1 VSKET
6 LSEADIRT
14 KYITPAIVAAG
25 WDPMSQVREEYR
37 LTAGRVT
44 VRGKIARRAPA
55 KRADYVLFYKPGIPI
70 AIIEAKDNNHSVGAG
85 IEQAINYARLL
96 DVPFVYSSNGDAFL
110 ERDLS
115 GSVGSAVG
123 PRNDPDADT
132 PAAITTA
139 PVEREI
145 SLAAFPGPQEL
156 WNRWKGITA
165 VTPEQEQLV
174 LQDYYADGSGKAPR
188 YYQLTAINRTLA
200 AVARGQRRLLLVMA
214 TGTGKTFTAFQIIY
228 RLWKSRTVKRILFL
242 ADRDALI
249 NQTRNNDFRPFGDV
263 MTRITNRAVD
273 TSYEVYLSLYQAIT
287 GPEDHQKTFRRFSP
301 DFFDLVVIDE
311 CHRGSARDD
320 SAWREILEYFNSAI
334 HLGLTATPKETEYVS
349 NITYFG
355 EPIFTYSLKQGIADG
370 FLAPYKVVRVTMD
383 KDDGWRPD
391 EGMTDRYG
399 EEIPDQVYE
408 LPDFDRLITLSER
421 TKTVAARIIRFLA
434 NTDPMSKTII
444 FCENIEHA
452 VHMRSALV
460 NAAVADDATAPAA
473 QDTRYVTRI
482 TGDNPVGK
490 ALLDKFQDSM
500 EPYPV
505 IAVTSRLL
513 TTGVDVRACR
523 LIVIDRTVKSL
534 TEFKQM
540 VGRGTRID
548 EEYGKLYFTIVDFR
562 RATNLFAD
570 PDFDGDPEVIYEP
583 DEDEDLDEPDTSAE
597 PNPESDDQT
606 GSQEDGGQDG
616 SQDGD
621 GSAPHR
627 RPIVDPVSVDIVN
640 ERVQY
645 LDEHGKLITES
656 LRDYSRNRILDTWH
670 SRDEFFA
677 AWNDAE
683 RKAVIID
690 ELAER
695 GVFLDALK
703 EEVGSDYDEF
713 DLVCHIAFDE
723 PPRTRGERA
732 ARLRQSDYFS
742 RYGEHA
748 RAVINGILDKY
759 ATDGVTTIE
768 DTSVLKLP
776 PVSHLGSFKEL
787 VKPFGGTRDGFL
799 QAIRELETEL
809 YRDTDEGGVA

>member
-1 VSKET
+1 VNKTE

-14 KYITPAIVAAG
+14 KFITPALVAAG
-25 WDPMSQVREEYR
+25 WDPMAQLREEFH
-37 LTAGRVT
+37 LTAGRVV
-44 VRGKIARRAPA
+44 VRGKIARRAA
-55 KRADYVLFYKPGIPI
+55 GKRADYVLFIKPGIPI
-70 AIIEAKDNNHSVGAG
+70 AIIEAKDNTHPVGAG
-85 IEQAINYARLL
+85 MEQAMDYARLL

-115 GSVGSAVG
+115 GTMGFVAGHET
-123 PRNDPDADT
+123 ADT
-132 PAAITTA
+132 PAAITIA

-145 SLAAFPGPQEL
+145 PLAAFPGPQEL
-156 WNRWKGITA
+156 WNRWRGLAA

-228 RLWKSRTVKRILFL
+228 RLWKSRTAKRILFL

-287 GPEDHQKTFRRFSP
+287 GPEDHQKTFRQFSP

-311 CHRGSARDD
+311 CHRGSARED
-320 SAWREILEYFNSAI
+320 SAWREILEYFDSAI

-452 VHMRSALV
+452 EHMRSALV
-460 NAAVADDATAPAA
+460 NAAVADDATATAA

-482 TGDNPVGK
+482 TGDNPAGK

-583 DEDEDLDEPDTSAE
+583 DEDEDLDEPEGSDEPDSAKDDNPASEGGDE
-597 PNPESDDQT
+597 PDPDNDD
-606 GSQEDGGQDG
+606 D
-616 SQDGD
+616 
-621 GSAPHR
+621 SAPR
-627 RPIVDPVSVDIVN
+627 RRYIVDGVDVTVSH

-656 LRDYSRNRILDTWH
+656 LRDYSRNKILDTWH

-677 AWNDAE
+677 AWNDAK

-703 EEVGSDYDEF
+703 EEVGANYDEF

-723 PPRTRGERA
+723 PPRTRSERA

-742 RYGEHA
+742 RHGEHA
-748 RAVINGILDKY
+748 RAVIDAILDKY

-776 PVSHLGSFKEL
+776 PISHLGSVKEL

-799 QAIRELETEL
+799 RAIRELEAEL
-809 YRDTDEGGVA
+809 YRDTDEGGAA

>member
-1 VSKET
+1 MGKSRF
-6 LSEADIRT
+6 SEQDIRT
-14 KYITPAIVAAG
+14 KFITPALIAAS
-25 WDPMSQVREEYR
+25 WDPMTQLREELQ
-37 LTAGRVT
+37 LTAGRVM
-44 VRGKIARRAPA
+44 VRGKIARRRPG

-70 AIIEAKDNNHSVGAG
+70 AIVEAKDNTHPVGAG
-85 IEQAINYARLL
+85 IEQAIDYARLL

-110 ERDLS
+110 ERDLTAAA
-115 GSVGSAVG
+115 GT
-123 PRNDPDADT
+123 T
-132 PAAITTA
+132 PAAGATPAAA
-139 PVEREI
+139 PAHGGAVERELPL
-145 SLAAFPGPQEL
+145 SAFPGPREL
-156 WNRWKGITA
+156 WTRWKGHATL
-165 VTPEQEQLV
+165 TPEQEQLV
-174 LQDYYADGSGKAPR
+174 LQDYHSDGSGKAPR

-228 RLWKSRTVKRILFL
+228 RLWKSRAAKRILFL

-263 MTRITNRAVD
+263 MTRITNRTVD

-311 CHRGSARDD
+311 CHRGSARED
-320 SAWREILEYFNSAI
+320 SAWREILEYFDSAI
-334 HLGLTATPKETEYVS
+334 HLGLTATPKETEYIS

-355 EPIFTYSLKQGIADG
+355 DPIYTYSLRQGIADG
-370 FLAPYKVVRVTMD
+370 FLAPYKVVRITMD

-391 EGMTDRYG
+391 QGMTDRYG

-408 LPDFDRLITLSER
+408 LPDFDRLITLSQR
-421 TKTVAARIIRFLA
+421 TKTVAARIIQFLA
-434 NTDPMSKTII
+434 NTNPMSKTII

-452 VHMRSALV
+452 EHMRSALV
-460 NAAVADDATAPAA
+460 NAAATTDETASAA
-473 QDTRYVTRI
+473 SDSRYITRI
-482 TGDNPVGK
+482 TGDNPAGK
-490 ALLDKFQDSM
+490 ALLDRFQDSM

-513 TTGVDVRACR
+513 TTGVDVRACK

-548 EEYGKLYFTIVDFR
+548 EEYGKLYFTIIDFR

-597 PNPESDDQT
+597 PDPDTTDHPESDGEGDDLDNGDDQT
-606 GSQEDGGQDG
+606 
-616 SQDGD
+616 
-621 GSAPHR
+621 PR
-627 RPIVDPVSVDIVN
+627 RRYIVDGVKVN
-640 ERVQY
+640 VTHERVQY

-656 LRDYSRNRILDTWH
+656 LRDYTRNRILDTWR
-670 SRDEFFA
+670 SRDEFLA
-677 AWNDAE
+677 AWSSAE
-683 RKAVIID
+683 RKALIIE

-703 EEVGSDYDEF
+703 EDVGADYDEF
-713 DLVCHIAFDE
+713 DLVCHVAFDE
-723 PPRTRGERA
+723 PPKTRLERA
-732 ARLRQSDYFS
+732 ARLRQSDAFS
-742 RYGEHA
+742 RYGDTA
-748 RAVINGILDKY
+748 RAVIDAILDKY
-759 ATDGVTTIE
+759 AADGITTIE
-768 DTSVLKLP
+768 DTAVLRLP
-776 PVSHLGSFKEL
+776 PVSHLGSVKEL
-787 VKPFGGTRDGFL
+787 VRPFGGTRDGFL
-799 QAIRELETEL
+799 QAIRELEAEL
-809 YRDTDEGGVA
+809 YRDSDEGGVA

>member
-1 VSKET
+1 MNKT
-6 LSEADIRT
+6 DLSETDIRT
-14 KYITPAIVAAG
+14 KFITPALIAAG
-25 WDPMSQVREEYR
+25 WDPMTQLREELQ
-37 LTAGRVT
+37 LTAGRVM
-44 VRGKIARRAPA
+44 VQGRIARRRAG

-70 AIIEAKDNNHSVGAG
+70 AIVEAKDNTHPVGAG
-85 IEQAINYARLL
+85 IEQAIDYARLL

-110 ERDLS
+110 ERDLTAS
-115 GSVGSAVG
+115 TTTSA
-123 PRNDPDADT
+123 A
-132 PAAITTA
+132 TTA
-139 PVEREI
+139 PAHGGAVERE
-145 SLAAFPGPQEL
+145 LPLTAFPSPQEL
-156 WNRWKGITA
+156 WNRWKGHATL
-165 VTPEQEQLV
+165 TPEQEQLV
-174 LQDYYADGSGKAPR
+174 LQDYYTDGSGKAPR

-200 AVARGQRRLLLVMA
+200 AVANGQRRLLLVMA

-228 RLWKSRTVKRILFL
+228 RLWKSRTARRILFL

-263 MTRITNRAVD
+263 MTRITNRTVD
-273 TSYEVYLSLYQAIT
+273 SSYEVYLSLYQAIT

-311 CHRGSARDD
+311 CHRGSARED

-334 HLGLTATPKETEYVS
+334 HLGLTATPKETEYIS

-355 EPIFTYSLKQGIADG
+355 DPIYIYSLRQGIADG

-408 LPDFDRLITLSER
+408 LPDFDRLITLSQR
-421 TKTVAARIIRFLA
+421 TKTVAARIIQFLA

-452 VHMRSALV
+452 EHMRSALV
-460 NAAVADDATAPAA
+460 NAAATTDATATAA
-473 QDTRYVTRI
+473 ADTRYITRI
-482 TGDNPVGK
+482 TGDNPAGK

-570 PDFDGDPEVIYEP
+570 PDFDGEPVAIYEP
-583 DEDEDLDEPDTSAE
+583 DDDEDLEEPDTSAE
-597 PNPESDDQT
+597 PDPDTTDHT
-606 GSQEDGGQDG
+606 GSEA
-616 SQDGD
+616 GD
-621 GSAPHR
+621 EPDPDNGDESAPRR
-627 RPIVDPVSVDIVN
+627 RPIVDPVNVDIVH

-670 SRDEFFA
+670 SRDEFLA
-677 AWNDAE
+677 AWSSAE
-683 RKAVIID
+683 RKALIIE

-695 GVFLDALK
+695 GVLLDALK
-703 EEVGSDYDEF
+703 EVVGTDYDEF

-723 PPRTRGERA
+723 PPKTRRERA

-742 RYGEHA
+742 RYGETA
-748 RAVINGILDKY
+748 RAVIDAILDKY

-776 PVSHLGSFKEL
+776 PISQLGSVKEL

-799 QAIRELETEL
+799 RAIRELEAEL
-809 YRDTDEGGVA
+809 YR

>member
-1 VSKET
+1 MDKST
-6 LSEADIRT
+6 LSEQDIRT
-14 KYITPAIVAAG
+14 RYITPALVNAG
-25 WDPMSQVREEYR
+25 WDPMTQLREEFH
-37 LTAGRVT
+37 LTAGRV
-44 VRGKIARRAPA
+44 VVQGKIARRRSS

-70 AIIEAKDNNHSVGAG
+70 AIVEAKDSSHSVGAG
-85 IEQAINYARLL
+85 LEQAIEYARLM
-96 DVPFVYSSNGDAFL
+96 DVPFVYSSNGGAFL
-110 ERDLS
+110 ERDL
-115 GSVGSAVG
+115 
-123 PRNDPDADT
+123 T
-132 PAAITTA
+132 ITTTA
-139 PVEREI
+139 NATATATHPLEREI
-145 SLAAFPGPQEL
+145 PLEAFPSPQEL
-156 WNRWKGITA
+156 WSRWKGNTT
-165 VTPEQEQLV
+165 VTPEQEHLV
-174 LQDYYADGSGKAPR
+174 LQDYYSDGSGKSPR
-188 YYQLTAINRTLA
+188 YYQLTAINRTVA
-200 AVARGQRRLLLVMA
+200 AAARGQRRLLLVMA

-228 RLWKSRTVKRILFL
+228 RLWKARTARRILFL

-263 MTRITNRAVD
+263 MTRITNRTVD

-311 CHRGSARDD
+311 CHRGSARED

-334 HLGLTATPKETEYVS
+334 HLGLTATPKETQYIS

-399 EEIPDQVYE
+399 KEIPDQVYE

-421 TKTVAARIIRFLA
+421 TKTVAARIIQFLA

-452 VHMRSALV
+452 VHLRSALV
-460 NAAVADDATAPAA
+460 NAAAITGATAPAA
-473 QDTRYVTRI
+473 ADSRYITRI
-482 TGDNPVGK
+482 TGDNPAGK

-548 EEYGKLYFTIVDFR
+548 EEYGKLYFTIIDFR

-570 PDFDGDPEVIYEP
+570 SEFDGEPVAIYEP
-583 DEDEDLDEPDTSAE
+583 GEDEDLEEPDTPVE
-597 PNPESDDQT
+597 PDSDTNDPENGDDHT
-606 GSQEDGGQDG
+606 
-616 SQDGD
+616 
-621 GSAPHR
+621 PHR
-627 RPIVDPVSVDIVN
+627 RFIVDGVKVDVTH

-645 LDEHGKLITES
+645 LNEHGKLITES
-656 LRDYSRNRILDTWH
+656 LRDYTRNRILDTWH
-670 SRDEFFA
+670 SRDEFLA
-677 AWNDAE
+677 AWSSAE
-683 RKAVIID
+683 RKTLIIE

-703 EEVGSDYDEF
+703 EEVGDDYDEF

-723 PPRTRGERA
+723 PPKTRRERA
-732 ARLRQSDYFS
+732 ARLRKGDTFS
-742 RYGEHA
+742 RYGETA
-748 RAVINGILDKY
+748 RAVIEAILDKY
-759 ATDGVTTIE
+759 AADGITTIE
-768 DTSVLKLP
+768 DTAVLKLP
-776 PVSHLGSFKEL
+776 PISHLGSVKEL

-799 QAIRELETEL
+799 QAIRELEAEL
-809 YRDTDEGGVA
+809 YRDGDEGGVA